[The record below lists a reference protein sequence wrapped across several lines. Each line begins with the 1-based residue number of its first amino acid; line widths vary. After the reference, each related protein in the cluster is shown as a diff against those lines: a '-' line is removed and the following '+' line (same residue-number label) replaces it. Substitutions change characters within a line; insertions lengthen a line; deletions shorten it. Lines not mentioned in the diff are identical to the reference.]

1 MPVRVKTITT
11 VDEKLEVLRGVCTL
25 LQVAVTALA
34 TLEMGRSRRMTVN
47 SNLRETTLRML
58 EDCLGVLA
66 EAQVVDGK
74 AEQN

>member
-34 TLEMGRSRRMTVN
+34 TLEMGRSRRMTLN
-47 SNLRETTLRML
+47 SSLRETTLRML